1 MLTLFLEVAASG
13 EKLSFQDTAITAVL
27 GYAVVF
33 AGLFALMG
41 VLYLSGAIF
50 KKLNARKAAAGQA
63 EAAPAAPAVPETPA
77 AAAPGSAGEVKRYSV
92 SDKEA
97 AMIMAIVADQLQKPV
112 NELRFKSIK
121 EVK

>member
-1 MLTLFLEVAASG
+1 MFTLFLEVAASG

-33 AGLFALMG
+33 VGLFALMA

-50 KKLNARKAAAGQA
+50 KKINARKAAAAAQAKA
-63 EAAPAAPAVPETPA
+63 EAPEAPETPA
-77 AAAPGSAGEVKRYSV
+77 ATAPGAAGEVKRYSV
-92 SDKEA
+92 SDREA